1 VEFWQ
6 MTLPLATI
14 PATAQRKIARRLLPF
29 LSLVYVTAYID
40 RSNVGFAGLNM
51 TRELHFSNEVF
62 GFGAGIFFFG
72 YCLLQIPGALLA
84 QRWSARKWIAAV
96 MIGWGLLAS
105 LTGFIQTSTQFN
117 IIRFM
122 VGLAEGG
129 LFPAVV
135 VYLTHWFRQEDR
147 AKAVALF
154 MAAIPVSNVVGGLV
168 AGPLLR
174 LHWLGVSSW
183 RWLLI
188 LEGLPALIG
197 GIATLFYLT
206 DWPKDARW
214 LSVDEREW
222 IGEDLE
228 REKHQKAMGHSHMN
242 ILQAFGKPL
251 VLALAFS
258 YFFTNVA
265 GYGLIIWLPKM
276 MQKFPGLTTGQV
288 SLVASVPYLCA
299 IPAMLIAGWNS
310 DRTGERKWH
319 AIIATVVGGVGLAIS
334 QVPGLSPLVVV
345 AGFSIAAMG
354 IMSYFPSFWALP
366 TKLLSAGVAAAT
378 FGFIN
383 LIANLG
389 GFVGPYAIGFL
400 TDVTGTYVAGVLF
413 LVASAIISG
422 VILACLRVR

>member
-1 VEFWQ
+1 
-6 MTLPLATI
+6 MTLPLATL
-14 PATAQRKIARRLLPF
+14 PVTAPRKIARRLLPF
-29 LSLVYVTAYID
+29 LCLVYMTSHID
-40 RSNVGFAGLNM
+40 RANVGFAGLNM
-51 TRELHFSNEVF
+51 TGELHFSNEVF

-72 YCLLQIPGALLA
+72 YCLLQIPGAVLA

-105 LTGFIQTSTQFN
+105 LTGLIQTATQFN
-117 IIRFM
+117 IIRFL

-147 AKAVALF
+147 AKAVAGL
-154 MAAIPVSNVVGGLV
+154 MVASPAASAVSGLI
-168 AGPLLR
+168 AGPLLG

-197 GIATLFYLT
+197 GIVTLFYLT
-206 DWPKDARW
+206 DRPRDARW
-214 LSVDEREW
+214 LSEDEREW
-222 IGEDLE
+222 ITEEIE
-228 REKHQKAMGHSHMN
+228 RENREKEKGQPRIS
-242 ILQAFGKPL
+242 ILQTFGKPI

-258 YFFTNVA
+258 NFGINIAF
-265 GYGLIIWLPKM
+265 YGLVIWLPKIV
-276 MQKFPGLTTGQV
+276 QKFPGLTTWQV
-288 SLVASVPYLCA
+288 SLAASIPYLCA
-299 IPAMLIAGWNS
+299 IPAMLIAGWHS

-319 AIIATVVGGVGLAIS
+319 AIIATLVAASGLAIS
-334 QVPGLSPLVVV
+334 QVPGISPPLAM

-354 IMSYFPSFWALP
+354 IMSYFPPYWALP
-366 TKLLSAGVAAAT
+366 TKLLSVGVAAAAY
-378 FGFIN
+378 GFIN

-400 TDVTGTYVAGVLF
+400 TDVTGTYVAGVLL
-413 LVASAIISG
+413 LVASAIVSG
-422 VILACLRVR
+422 LVLACLRVR